1 MYRCTLCNAVVPP
14 HVPAQRIVLATRP
27 RAYPFRREV
36 NRKPAKH
43 ANRRAAAVARALAQP
58 EDRRE
63 PKKDPRDDQG
73 GWGREIVREALACP
87 ACAAA
92 YGIPRER
99 HDIHQRRLAS

>member
-1 MYRCTLCNAVVPP
+1 MYRCSLCNAVVPP

-43 ANRRAAAVARALAQP
+43 PNRRAAAVARALAQP
-58 EDRRE
+58 EDRCE

-73 GWGREIVREALACP
+73 GRGREIVREALACP

-92 YGIPRER
+92 CGYSRGRRGIYHHRP
-99 HDIHQRRLAS
+99 AP